1 MDTQKFYRRVET
13 IKIILLSAILLV
25 AILIYVDLPKSPTV
39 RDMKTRNV
47 SANDLPVVVV
57 KGGRIELEN
66 EELKV
71 RGNVTIENQPIEV
84 REEKTST
91 SRYRW

>member
-1 MDTQKFYRRVET
+1 MDTQTFYRRVET
-13 IKIILLSAILLV
+13 IKVILLTGILLV
-25 AILIYVDLPKSPTV
+25 AILIYVDLPKAPTV
-39 RDMKTRNV
+39 RDLKTRNV

-71 RGNVTIENQPIEV
+71 RGSVTIENQPIEV
-84 REEKTST
+84 RNEKPTT

>member
-1 MDTQKFYRRVET
+1 MDTQTFYRRVET
-13 IKIILLSAILLV
+13 IKVILLMGILLV
-25 AILIYVDLPKSPTV
+25 AVLIYVDLPKSPTV
-39 RDMKTRNV
+39 KDIKARRV

-71 RGNVTIENQPIEV
+71 RGSVTIENQPIEV
-84 REEKTST
+84 RSEKPATN
-91 SRYRW
+91 RYRW